1 MPTALYFDGHDQPLR
16 AEAFDLRT
24 PGRGEAVVRVSL
36 CTLCGSDLHTYFGRR
51 SEPTP
56 VVLGHEM
63 VGVVERVNA
72 VGPLTDVQGE
82 PLQIGDR
89 ITWSVI
95 GACGRCFLC
104 THDLPQKCDTLFK
117 YGKKTGGP
125 FGGLTTHCH
134 LLKGTAAVE
143 LPAGEPDEAAA
154 PHMCATATAAACLRA
169 AGPIETLLVTGAGL
183 LGLSACAMA
192 TAAGV
197 RVVVCDRDDARVA
210 LAKRFGASDGWP
222 ERIDAAFEMSGA
234 TDPTRFALAQVRVGG
249 TLVLAGS
256 VVPTPPIELHPEEVV
271 RRCLRIVGVHNYTP
285 ADLLAAVRFMGE
297 NHERFPFAELVS
309 KVFPL
314 SEAGEA
320 FAFAD
325 REKPIRV
332 GVRPGALS

>member
-1 MPTALYFDGHDQPLR
+1 LIMPTALYLDGPGKPLR
-16 AEAFDLRT
+16 AEAFELPT
-24 PGRGEAVVRVSL
+24 PGPGEAVVRITL
-36 CTLCGSDLHTYFGRR
+36 CTLCGSDLHTYSGRR
-51 SEPTP
+51 EEPTP

-63 VGVVERVNA
+63 VGVVDRVNEA
-72 VGPLTDVQGE
+72 EPLKDVHGE

-95 GACGRCFLC
+95 GACGRCFCC

-125 FGGLTTHCH
+125 FGGLSTHCH
-134 LLKGTAAVE
+134 LLPGTAAVK
-143 LPAGEPDEAAA
+143 LPADVPDEAAA
-154 PHMCATATAAACLRA
+154 PLMCATATAAACLRA
-169 AGPIETLLVTGAGL
+169 AGPIATLLVTGAGL

-197 RVVVCDRDDARVA
+197 RVVVCDRDDGRLA
-210 LAKRFGASDGWP
+210 LSHRFGATDGWP
-222 ERIDAAFEMSGA
+222 ERVDAVFEMSGA
-234 TDPTRFALAQVRVGG
+234 ADPTKFALGQVRTGG

-256 VVPTPPIELHPEEVV
+256 VLPTPPIELHPEEVV

-285 ADLLAAVRFMGE
+285 ADLLTAVRFMAD
-297 NHERFPFAELVS
+297 HHRRFPFAEMVS

-314 SEAGEA
+314 EQAEDA
-320 FAFAD
+320 FVFAE

-332 GVRPGALS
+332 GVRPG